1 VPDVQE
7 RNSAGKIFGG
17 EANITQVDACI
28 TRLRVTV
35 RHLAAVD
42 SDALQLNQRLDLLFF
57 RFA

>member
-1 VPDVQE
+1 
-7 RNSAGKIFGG
+7 
-17 EANITQVDACI
+17 VDACI

-42 SDALQLNQRLDLLFF
+42 SDALQQQGALGVRFTAEGLNQRLDLLFF